1 MGTGGDLFGP
11 LFWGLDSGAFLKALS
26 GRPSEHG
33 IGVWEVGARKAG
45 GGGRTQDGE
54 GGRQGWGW
62 GREEKRER
70 GGRRHRVKAGRG
82 LARPASSQPVARPG
96 DPATSEALPRTQ
108 AAAPTPARLTRPGI
122 PSGSHSSP

>member
-1 MGTGGDLFGP
+1 M
-11 LFWGLDSGAFLKALS
+11 
-26 GRPSEHG
+26 
-33 IGVWEVGARKAG
+33 
-45 GGGRTQDGE
+45 
-54 GGRQGWGW
+54 
-62 GREEKRER
+62 
-70 GGRRHRVKAGRG
+70 KAGRG